1 MQCLS
6 QPPTA
11 VSYDTN
17 VHKGRQSRH
26 GYTLQPVGG
35 SLNLGKVD
43 LIYQITR
50 HDEGGYGWTRHT
62 DLATPVGPQHDLQQL
77 VQRDV
82 PALGDVGYTRD
93 HRRHILSRLDTLK
106 VCPQVDHEL
115 QFDVLLI
122 TGGRRLAA
130 TANLD

>member
-1 MQCLS
+1 MQCSS
-6 QPPTA
+6 QPSTA
-11 VSYDTN
+11 ASYDTN
-17 VHKGRQSRH
+17 VYKGRQSSH
-26 GYTLQPVGG
+26 GCTLQPVGG

-50 HDEGGYGWTRHT
+50 HDEGEYDWTRHT
-62 DLATPVGPQHDLQQL
+62 RRATPASPQHDLQQL
-77 VQRDV
+77 VQRDFPV
-82 PALGDVGYTRD
+82 LGDMGYTRD

-106 VCPQVDHEL
+106 VYQQVDHEL

-122 TGGRRLAA
+122 AEGRRLAA